1 MLHVRKKK
9 IKKNALLEKK
19 ERKEKGICNCHQ
31 LPQLGIHAFQ
41 APAPKKKK
49 KKKKKKDSQLRS
61 SSDTLYNG
69 KRNWKSKP
77 ISTV

>member
-9 IKKNALLEKK
+9 KKNALLEKK

-49 KKKKKKDSQLRS
+49 EKEKEKRFTASQLLRYIVQWQ
-61 SSDTLYNG
+61 T
-69 KRNWKSKP
+69 
-77 ISTV
+77 